1 MTDQQA
7 TSSGQT
13 TLNRT
18 LSFVLSVYLIAAF
31 LWRVF
36 TPAHEFSM
44 RTEQVMQI
52 AFDILAV
59 VGLIALRAQIPKAL
73 FWIAL
78 IVGLALF
85 AIRLS
90 SDASWWTGHLV
101 YTLPPR

>member
-1 MTDQQA
+1 
-7 TSSGQT
+7 
-13 TLNRT
+13 
-18 LSFVLSVYLIAAF
+18 
-31 LWRVF
+31 
-36 TPAHEFSM
+36 M

-73 FWIAL
+73 CWIAL

-90 SDASWWTGHLV
+90 SDASWWTGHWFTRSHQGDASGV
-101 YTLPPR
+101 RA

>member
-13 TLNRT
+13 TRNRT

-90 SDASWWTGHLV
+90 SGPSWWTGHLV

>member
-13 TLNRT
+13 TRNRT

-36 TPAHEFSM
+36 TPAHEFPM